1 MEALMSITFSSECK
15 ASFEP
20 EPELGEPRRRAR
32 RKGRP
37 RKEEAENDDL
47 KSSIRSTSVRFEDFD
62 DEVEDY

>member
-1 MEALMSITFSSECK
+1 MEALMSIIFSSECK

-37 RKEEAENDDL
+37 RKGEDEDL
-47 KSSIRSTSVRFEDFD
+47 KSSVRSTSVRFEDFD
-62 DEVEDY
+62 GEDDGY